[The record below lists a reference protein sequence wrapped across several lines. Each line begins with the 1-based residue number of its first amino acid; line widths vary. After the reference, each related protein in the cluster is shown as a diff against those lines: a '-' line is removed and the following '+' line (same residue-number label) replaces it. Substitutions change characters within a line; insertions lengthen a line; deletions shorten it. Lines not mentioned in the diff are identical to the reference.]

1 MRVMF
6 RGGSY
11 DGKLIDVDDSLPD
24 YWDMD
29 ERKTRPV
36 TNYHNRDKGLPIVI
50 KCTVETYKR
59 KDFYNRGKYT
69 YSEYHR
75 VKL

>member
-6 RGGSY
+6 RGGSH
-11 DGKLIDVDDSLPD
+11 DGEIIDVDDSLPD
-24 YWDMD
+24 YWDVAEHIIPRIAEYD
-29 ERKTRPV
+29 
-36 TNYHNRDKGLPIVI
+36 NLSAHIDKL
-50 KCTVETYKR
+50 TVETYKR

-69 YSEYHR
+69 YSEYCE